1 MLESKLS
8 TKASQNHRQS
18 SVLSLKNK
26 RFILSIALGGLSLLV
41 IASGQFKF
49 FLNKSDR
56 LDQQPRKSSALM
68 PLLSKSPQSRA
79 SMLSE
84 IAKHPKLSRDHAVPR
99 LRRDRYRASYLLAV
113 DLLAQKRGAAA
124 LEYLVGLEQEYPV
137 LAPQILLKTA
147 QAYQQIQQESKF
159 QKTLNYLIQ
168 TYPNSPVV
176 VDAWGLLNPNYSSYQ
191 DKLIKQF
198 PDHPLTRKLAW
209 KQLKQNPQKFKW
221 LLVLAKYGRGEH
233 LVAIRDRLVLEYPA
247 KLTPEDWEAIA
258 DGYWRDGENRKAA
271 DAYTLATATPRNLY
285 RAARGFH
292 LNGNM
297 AEAKR
302 AYQRLLREYH
312 DAREAGETLLYL
324 ASISGGDEA
333 IVYLERAIA
342 KFPASAPQALLS
354 KAIVHNTFGK
364 TAAAEAAKQELLN
377 KYSHTA
383 TAAAYR
389 WKMAQQQAAQG
400 NKQEAWHWM
409 QPVIKSELNLD
420 FAPQALYWT
429 GKWAKEL
436 GRVKEARTTWER
448 AIALYPQS
456 YWAWRAAV
464 QLGWDVGDFATVR
477 QQKPNLDFTEIYS
490 PLPIGSEAL
499 QELYF
504 LRQYRDAWTLL
515 QGEIEQSQQLTVQE
529 QFTEGLL
536 LLKLGY
542 YSQGMQTIWELATRE
557 APQDIQQW
565 ESLRKTPAY
574 WYGLFPF
581 PYREDIL
588 KYAAQQEVNP
598 LLVIAVMRKESTFDP
613 EIDSRVGAV
622 GLMQI
627 VPPTADWVAQQI
639 NFPNYTLTKPEDNIK
654 IGTWYLAHNH
664 HRYDNNSLLAI
675 ASYNAGTGN
684 VNQWLNRYN
693 VQDSDRFVAQIPFPE
708 TQDYVEGVFGNYW
721 NYLRLY
727 NPQLRQKINSYQSS
741 LNIKPLK
748 E

>member
-8 TKASQNHRQS
+8 AKTSRDRRQS
-18 SVLSLKNK
+18 LMLFLKNK
-26 RFILSIALGGLSLLV
+26 KSLGSIALGGLSLSLV
-41 IASGQFKF
+41 FGGQLLF
-49 FLNKSDR
+49 FHHDGGVELES
-56 LDQQPRKSSALM
+56 RKSSALI
-68 PLLSKSPQSRA
+68 PLLSQSPQSRA
-79 SMLSE
+79 AMLTE
-84 IAKHPKLSRDHAVPR
+84 IAEQTKSG
-99 LRRDRYRASYLLAV
+99 DRYRASYLLAI
-113 DLLAQKRGAAA
+113 DLLAQQRGAAA
-124 LEYLVGLEQEYPV
+124 LEYLVGLEREYPL

-147 QAYQQIQQESKF
+147 EAYRQIHQEAKF
-159 QKTLNYLIQ
+159 RQTLRDLIL

-176 VDAWGLLNPNYSSYQ
+176 VDAWGLLDPDYSDYR
-191 DKLIKQF
+191 DKLIQQF
-198 PDHPLTRKLAW
+198 PSHPRTSAIAW
-209 KQLKQNPQKFKW
+209 QQLEKNPQAFTW
-221 LLVLAKYGRGEH
+221 LSILAKNSRSKH
-233 LVAIRDRLVLEYPA
+233 LVSIRDRLVLQYPA
-247 KLTPEDWEAIA
+247 RLTPEDWEAIA

-271 DAYTLATATPRNLY
+271 DAYTLATPTPRNLY

-292 LNGNM
+292 LNGNT

-302 AYQRLLREYH
+302 AYQRLLEEYH
-312 DAREAGETLLYL
+312 DAREAGSALLYL

-333 IVYLERAIA
+333 IVYLEQAIA
-342 KFPASAPQALLS
+342 MFPEFAPQALLS
-354 KAIVHNTFGK
+354 KAVVHDAFGK
-364 TAAAEAAKQELLN
+364 IAAAEAAKQELLN

-389 WKMAQQQAAQG
+389 WQMARQQAALG
-400 NKQEAWHWM
+400 NKQQAWQWM
-409 QPVIKSELNLD
+409 QPVVTSELNLD
-420 FAPQALYWT
+420 FGSEAFYWA

-436 GRVKEARTTWER
+436 GKVEEARTTWLK

-456 YWAWRAAV
+456 YWAWRAALL
-464 QLGWDVGDFATVR
+464 LGWDVGDFATVR
-477 QQKPNLDFTEIYS
+477 QKQPNLDLTTAYS
-490 PLPIGSEAL
+490 PLPMGSEAL

-504 LRQYRDAWTLL
+504 LQQYRDARTLL
-515 QGEIEQSQQLTVQE
+515 LGEIERSQQPTVKE

-536 LLKLGY
+536 SVKLGN
-542 YSQGMQTIWELATRE
+542 YSQGVGEIWELATRDE
-557 APQDIQQW
+557 PQDIQQW

-581 PYREDIL
+581 AYEKDIFQ
-588 KYAAQQEVNP
+588 YAAREKINP
-598 LLVIAVMRKESTFDP
+598 LLVISVMRKESTFDP

-639 NFPNYTLTKPEDNIK
+639 DLPNYVLTEPKDNIK

-684 VNQWLNRYN
+684 VNQWLNLYN
-693 VQDSDRFVAQIPFPE
+693 VRDSDRFVAQIPFPE

-727 NPQLRQKINSYQSS
+727 NPQLRQKIARYQSS
-741 LNIKPLK
+741 ISN
-748 E
+748 